1 MAQCLLSCLIDTHKT
16 MYDICCIGHI
26 TSDKIVNAQTTSY
39 QPGGTAWYF
48 SCAMQN
54 LPINYLLATAL
65 APAEM
70 HYVNELRD
78 KGISIQV
85 QPSAHTVYFE
95 NIYGDNPD
103 HRTQNVLH
111 KADAFSLDELLNID
125 AKLFHLGPL
134 LADDISTEIIKTL
147 AKKSTV
153 TLDIQGYLREVING
167 KVHATG
173 WREKA
178 EALQYISIL
187 KTDVAELKALTG
199 LNSVT
204 DGAKQVADWGV
215 KELIVTNGSQGS
227 VIYADGDVFQIPA
240 YPPKKLI
247 DATGCG
253 DTYMAGYL
261 YQRDKGV
268 PIQQAG
274 EFAAAMASLKI
285 EKAGAFD
292 GDEADVLAILN
303 KY

>member
-1 MAQCLLSCLIDTHKT
+1 
-16 MYDICCIGHI
+16 MYDICCVGHI
-26 TSDKIVNAQTTSY
+26 TSDKIISGQSITY

-54 LPINYLLATAL
+54 LPLNYLLATAL

-78 KGISIQV
+78 RGITVQV
-85 QPSAHTVYFE
+85 QPSAHTVFFE

-111 KADAFSLDELLNID
+111 KADAFTLDTLLNID

-147 AKKSTV
+147 ANKATV
-153 TLDIQGYLREVING
+153 TLDIQGYLREVIKG
-167 KVHATG
+167 KVHATS
-173 WREKA
+173 WEDKA
-178 EALQYISIL
+178 AALQHIAIL

-199 LNSVT
+199 LDTVT

-227 VIYADGDVFQIPA
+227 VIYDDGNSYQIPA

-261 YQRDKGV
+261 YQRGKGV
-268 PIQQAG
+268 AIQQAG
-274 EFAAAMASLKI
+274 EFAAAMASLKM
-285 EKAGAFD
+285 ERAGAFD
-292 GDEADVLAILN
+292 GNDGDVQQILN
-303 KY
+303 VN